1 MTKITKN
8 ERHPKAKS
16 IRKINNSKN
25 VYLFWSYYQNAHQVN
40 LFKKVNSLSIK
51 HIDYNFY
58 LININDDYNKWIF
71 NLINQFPQQN
81 VKNFKSVD
89 FENMSKKMVLNN
101 LNKVITTNMGV
112 ISNVLSIT
120 ELEEFLETN

>member
-1 MTKITKN
+1 M
-8 ERHPKAKS
+8 
-16 IRKINNSKN
+16 
-25 VYLFWSYYQNAHQVN
+25 
-40 LFKKVNSLSIK
+40 
-51 HIDYNFY
+51 D
-58 LININDDYNKWIF
+58 
-71 NLINQFPQQN
+71 PQQN

>member
-1 MTKITKN
+1 M
-8 ERHPKAKS
+8 
-16 IRKINNSKN
+16 
-25 VYLFWSYYQNAHQVN
+25 
-40 LFKKVNSLSIK
+40 FKKVNSLSIK
-51 HIDYNFY
+51 HLDYNFY

-112 ISNVLSIT
+112 ISNVLNIT